1 MNIRTAKQCEKLCD
15 HLLEA
20 KKICEQITREN
31 SGVLYDDL
39 AKAAYSAEKAIDI
52 VKKDWGKD
60 SSVNFSVQG
69 MDGNGNYIVVVS
81 DSNTVTLAF
90 YSVNVSNETF
100 TKREMN

>member
-52 VKKDWGKD
+52 VHKQLYVAMCGAGI
-60 SSVNFSVQG
+60 N
-69 MDGNGNYIVVVS
+69 NP
-81 DSNTVTLAF
+81 L
-90 YSVNVSNETF
+90 TF
-100 TKREMN
+100 